1 MLSETLSDRIDQY
14 RIGPKIRALRGA
26 KGLGLAQLGAH
37 TGMSAGMLSKI
48 ETGQIVPTL
57 PTLTRIA
64 LVFGVGLEHFF
75 APPADPIL
83 EIVRQ
88 SDRIQLPNPPGDAPA
103 YFFESLDFPVAERPV
118 EAYLGLFL
126 PGAAAS
132 PAHRHPGV
140 EIIYVMEGELLLTIH
155 GRRQRLETGDSIY
168 FEADH
173 DHSYVC
179 GGGGICRTVVVVSAS
194 G

>member
-1 MLSETLSDRIDQY
+1 MLSETLNDRIEQY
-14 RIGPKIRALRGA
+14 RIGPKVRALRSA

-75 APPADPIL
+75 AAPVEPIL

-88 SDRIQLPNPPGDAPA
+88 SERIRLPNPPGASPA
-103 YFFESLDFPVAERPV
+103 YFFESLDFPVAERPI
-118 EAYLGLFL
+118 EAYLGFFE
-126 PGAAAS
+126 PGAPIS
-132 PAHRHPGV
+132 PPHRHDGV
-140 EIIYVMEGELLLTIH
+140 EIIYVIEGELILSIH

-168 FEADH
+168 FDADH
-173 DHSYVC
+173 DHSYSC
-179 GGGGICRTVVVVSAS
+179 GGAEPCRTVVAVSATC
-194 G
+194 